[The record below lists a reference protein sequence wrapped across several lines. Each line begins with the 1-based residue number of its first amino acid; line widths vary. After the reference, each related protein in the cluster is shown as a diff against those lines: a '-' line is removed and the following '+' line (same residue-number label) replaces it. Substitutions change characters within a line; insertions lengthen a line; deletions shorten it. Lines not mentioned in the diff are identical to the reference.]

1 MAAKTDLL
9 SYRESLDRICK
20 VPDEI
25 ISVYSLEQHVW
36 ADGNSPQAIR
46 ERRPNLTTIAEFQI
60 GPVLHFL
67 NDIFRQMAAPY
78 RPESR
83 ENPIGQGY
91 WIQAEFGSG
100 KSHLLC
106 FLAAMTLGSEDTW
119 QIALE
124 KERQAGRG
132 KSIYAFWE
140 NGLQAKSTSS
150 RGIFVI
156 SRTLIGHGGK
166 SGGRLVDIIL
176 RSAKEQ
182 LQKELG
188 KNISLYPAEL
198 LAERFLHGDLERYR
212 MDLGKFLRDPR
223 FFAEDEQEDL
233 EQFLKKL
240 QDPSYKE
247 ACGNKLWR
255 FYDEYLRVLP
265 ILDSDLEDILA
276 HMVRAILAEGYCG
289 VLLLL
294 DEISLFMKDR
304 DDKQRSED
312 ETTLVVLSNR
322 LTRALNLPIW
332 TVCTAQQAIM
342 SKMSYMNIIAEDRL
356 KLVPL
361 LRGEKD
367 YYEIVLSRV
376 REIARPDATASYYSY
391 YKKGFTW
398 PTFITEDEF
407 LRFFP
412 FHKPAIEVLRSITYE
427 LTTTRSAIHFMHQTL
442 KHHMKEKRNELI
454 RLWDFFD
461 EALTYEEDPSGTYA
475 AITAL
480 KARRDTEYRVYESCR
495 KQIDSA
501 TKGMLKVYRDRSV
514 KVLQVLFLNHIAKIL
529 QQGMSP
535 EEIANSVLIERSP
548 DSIIDENIQH
558 YESLADALS
567 RELPQVVRGVDDE
580 NRPRFS
586 FKPQVI
592 DDGYKR
598 RFEKAKIDAESS
610 EQLRYRAWEHLL
622 ALEEWPVT
630 NRQMTFDLAFGTKSI
645 FKDISPFV
653 GGWEN
658 KNTAKHGRVTLTI
671 TWQNREIQGNVEMIK
686 LDRALRESIPLPG
699 IESSE
704 TDQDF
709 AVFVGIRPMDQD
721 QIQELLSRRNDP
733 RIIIWT
739 PDDLTPDEKDKLI
752 EFAAYRTLVSDYE
765 GKDSDEAMAAINWVA
780 MQLRD
785 DVGRIY
791 KIVESAYARGRM
803 DAMNNSQMEFN
814 MAGEMEAILQPI
826 VDRVLRSVYESKDIR
841 FEGNLIFTKEYA
853 VNVINGLVRTGRIPK
868 NAKQDKNV
876 SAALNFGPGLKIVRK
891 DPDAIVLD
899 IKQNRYALDILHFIS
914 EKGEDGRPLRVDAI
928 YKNFMGI
935 IGPDG
940 KSYGLARRMVQ
951 IYLLALVSEGKISIR
966 LGPRSGQP
974 EKPIDYSSI
983 SEFDFNAKTLDS
995 LYEVHLAKRPENWDI
1010 LRPYAEKLLGHDVLE
1025 TQDDSLIATYRKE
1038 LRELFRT
1045 KKDESI
1051 AAQEKAEYIFSLLHV
1066 DNPYKSALA
1075 QMVALFSQ
1083 SISDDDD
1090 IDSIL
1095 RALSQAL
1102 GYEDKEDSEARAD
1115 QKEIDD
1121 LANRLKDYDNLKNF
1135 LAHERDL
1142 ETFQA
1147 YISYDIPDMD
1157 ELLGLKE
1164 VQKSLAEKIKA
1175 IKPYVD
1181 SEVRL
1186 KAEILGT
1193 GQQGESGTLS
1203 AMIRDYSTLYT
1214 AMHDNLN
1221 SCLEEAHQDIDNI
1234 LNGDELKALGIME
1247 KIAAMPK
1254 GEHDQ
1259 VKKNINKLAEGIFSC
1274 PNSSRASVDRALRT
1288 GPIHDCGITFANAI
1302 VKQQDAELLVNGA
1315 GAILEE
1321 SLARRMEILLSPG
1334 IQERLQQGKGDH
1346 NINSMLGIKTVQAL
1360 SHYLVP
1366 ALVQEPSLVDSIN
1379 KYLKKI
1385 VVKQVKISDF
1395 KPGTRTVEQ
1404 ENLVRVVSEFREFL
1418 EKQLTTDDADSR
1430 PMIQLE

>member
-1 MAAKTDLL
+1 MAEKTDLL
-9 SYRESLDRICK
+9 SYRESLDKICK

-36 ADGNSPQAIR
+36 ADGHSAQAVK

-106 FLAAMTLGSEDTW
+106 FLAAMTLGSGDAW
-119 QIALE
+119 KIALE
-124 KERQAGRG
+124 KERSAGRG

-140 NGLQAKSTSS
+140 NGLQDKSTSS

-182 LQKELG
+182 LQRELG

-212 MDLGKFLRDPR
+212 VDLGRFLRDPR

-233 EQFLKKL
+233 DKFLPNL
-240 QDPSYKE
+240 QDPRYRE

-276 HMVRAILAEGYCG
+276 HMVRAILAEGYSG

-322 LTRALNLPIW
+322 LTRAKNLPIW

-367 YYEIVLSRV
+367 YYDIVLSRV

-407 LRFFP
+407 SRFFP
-412 FHKPAIEVLRSITYE
+412 FHKPAIEVLRAITYE

-480 KARRDTEYRVYESCR
+480 KARRDMEYRVYESCK

-501 TKGMLKVYRDRSV
+501 TKGTLKVYRDRSV
-514 KVLQVLFLNHIAKIL
+514 KALQVLFLYHIAKIL
-529 QQGMSP
+529 QQGMTP

-567 RELPQVVRGVDDE
+567 RELPQVVRGADEE
-580 NRPRFS
+580 NRPKFS

-598 RFEKAKIDAESS
+598 RFEKARIEAESS

-622 ALEEWPVT
+622 ALEYWPVT
-630 NRQMTFDLAFGTKSI
+630 NRQMTFDMSFETESI

-653 GGWEN
+653 GGWE
-658 KNTAKHGRVTLTI
+658 KGIGNTAKHDRITLTLP
-671 TWQNREIQGNVEMIK
+671 WQNREIQGNVEMIK

-699 IESSE
+699 IDSSE

-721 QIQELLSRRNDP
+721 QVQELLSRRNDP

-739 PDDLTPDEKDKLI
+739 PDDLTSDENDRLI
-752 EFAAYRTLVSDYE
+752 EFAAYRKLVSEYE

-780 MQLRD
+780 MQLRED
-785 DVGRIY
+785 IGRIY

-803 DAMNNSQMEFN
+803 NALNNTQMEFF
-814 MAGEMEAILQPI
+814 MAGELEAILQPI
-826 VDRVLRSVYESKDIR
+826 VDRVLRSVYESMDIR
-841 FEGNLIFTKEYA
+841 FDGNLVFTKEYA
-853 VNVINGLVRTGRIPK
+853 VNVINGLVRTGPHPQEREAGQERQCRPK
-868 NAKQDKNV
+868 LRPRPQDHQKRERCIG
-876 SAALNFGPGLKIVRK
+876 SGRQTESLCSGYFDLHLRK
-891 DPDAIVLD
+891 GSRRKAHQSRCPL
-899 IKQNRYALDILHFIS
+899 QELH
-914 EKGEDGRPLRVDAI
+914 R
-928 YKNFMGI
+928 
-935 IGPDG
+935 
-940 KSYGLARRMVQ
+940 
-951 IYLLALVSEGKISIR
+951 
-966 LGPRSGQP
+966 
-974 EKPIDYSSI
+974 
-983 SEFDFNAKTLDS
+983 
-995 LYEVHLAKRPENWDI
+995 HKRPQRQK
-1010 LRPYAEKLLGHDVLE
+1010 LRPDS
-1025 TQDDSLIATYRKE
+1025 QDGPNLPSCPSPGRQNQHSPGT
-1038 LRELFRT
+1038 
-1045 KKDESI
+1045 
-1051 AAQEKAEYIFSLLHV
+1051 
-1066 DNPYKSALA
+1066 
-1075 QMVALFSQ
+1075 
-1083 SISDDDD
+1083 
-1090 IDSIL
+1090 
-1095 RALSQAL
+1095 
-1102 GYEDKEDSEARAD
+1102 
-1115 QKEIDD
+1115 EIRPVRRS
-1121 LANRLKDYDNLKNF
+1121 NRLF
-1135 LAHERDL
+1135 
-1142 ETFQA
+1142 
-1147 YISYDIPDMD
+1147 
-1157 ELLGLKE
+1157 
-1164 VQKSLAEKIKA
+1164 
-1175 IKPYVD
+1175 
-1181 SEVRL
+1181 
-1186 KAEILGT
+1186 
-1193 GQQGESGTLS
+1193 
-1203 AMIRDYSTLYT
+1203 
-1214 AMHDNLN
+1214 
-1221 SCLEEAHQDIDNI
+1221 
-1234 LNGDELKALGIME
+1234 
-1247 KIAAMPK
+1247 
-1254 GEHDQ
+1254 EHIWD
-1259 VKKNINKLAEGIFSC
+1259 
-1274 PNSSRASVDRALRT
+1274 
-1288 GPIHDCGITFANAI
+1288 
-1302 VKQQDAELLVNGA
+1302 
-1315 GAILEE
+1315 
-1321 SLARRMEILLSPG
+1321 
-1334 IQERLQQGKGDH
+1334 
-1346 NINSMLGIKTVQAL
+1346 
-1360 SHYLVP
+1360 
-1366 ALVQEPSLVDSIN
+1366 
-1379 KYLKKI
+1379 
-1385 VVKQVKISDF
+1385 
-1395 KPGTRTVEQ
+1395 
-1404 ENLVRVVSEFREFL
+1404 
-1418 EKQLTTDDADSR
+1418 
-1430 PMIQLE
+1430 

>member
-1 MAAKTDLL
+1 MAAKTNLL

-36 ADGNSPQAIR
+36 ADGHSPQAIK
-46 ERRPNLTTIAEFQI
+46 ERRPNLTTIQEFQI

-106 FLAAMTLGSEDTW
+106 FLAAMTLGSEEAW
-119 QIALE
+119 KIALD

-132 KSIYAFWE
+132 KSIHAFWE

-212 MDLGKFLRDPR
+212 VDLGRFLRDPR

-233 EQFLKKL
+233 DKFLPNL
-240 QDPSYKE
+240 QNPRYRE
-247 ACGNKLWR
+247 ACGSKLWR

-276 HMVRAILAEGYCG
+276 HMVQAILVEGYSG

-312 ETTLVVLSNR
+312 EITLVVLSNR
-322 LTRALNLPIW
+322 LTRAKNLPIW

-342 SKMSYMNIIAEDRL
+342 PKMSYMNIIAEDRF

-427 LTTTRSAIHFMHQTL
+427 MTTTRSAIHFMHQTL
-442 KHHMKEKRNELI
+442 KYHIKEKRNELI

-480 KARRDTEYRVYESCR
+480 KERRNMEYQVYESCK

-514 KVLQVLFLNHIAKIL
+514 KALQVLFLHHIAKLL

-548 DSIIDENIQH
+548 DSIVDENIQH

-567 RELPQVVRGVDDE
+567 RELPQVVRGADDE
-580 NRPRFS
+580 NRPRFT

-598 RFEKAKIDAESS
+598 RFEKAKVDAESS
-610 EQLRYRAWEHLL
+610 EQLRYMAWEHLL
-622 ALEEWPVT
+622 ALDYWPV
-630 NRQMTFDLAFGTKSI
+630 NSRQMTFDMSFETESI

-658 KNTAKHGRVTLTI
+658 KSSAKHGRVILTI
-671 TWQNREIQGNVEMIK
+671 PWQNREIQGNVEMIK

-709 AVFVGIRPMDQD
+709 AVFVGMRPMDQD
-721 QIQELLSRRNDP
+721 QIQELLRRRNDP

-780 MQLRD
+780 MQLRED
-785 DVGRIY
+785 IGRIY

-814 MAGEMEAILQPI
+814 MVGELEAILQPI

-853 VNVINGLVRTGRIPK
+853 VNVINGLVRTGRISK

-876 SAALNFGPGLKIVRK
+876 SAAQNFGSGLKIVRK

-899 IKQNRYALDILHFIS
+899 IKHNRYAQDILHFIA
-914 EKGEDGRPLRVDAI
+914 EKGEDGRPIRVDAL

-935 IGPDG
+935 NGTYG
-940 KSYGLARRMVQ
+940 SYGLARRMVQ

-966 LGPRSGQP
+966 PGPRSGQP

-1010 LRPYAEKLLGHDVLE
+1010 LRPYAEKLIGHDLLE
-1025 TQDDSLIATYRKE
+1025 TQDDSLIAAHRKE

-1045 KKDESI
+1045 KKDEST
-1051 AAQEKAEYIFSLLHV
+1051 AAQERAEYIFSLLQV

-1075 QMVALFSQ
+1075 QMVAMFSQ

-1095 RALSQAL
+1095 RALSRAL
-1102 GYEDKEDSEARAD
+1102 GYEDKEGPDARAD

-1121 LANRLKDYDNLKNF
+1121 LANRLKDYDSLRNF
-1135 LAHERDL
+1135 LEHERDL

-1157 ELLGLKE
+1157 ELSGLKE
-1164 VQKSLAEKIKA
+1164 VQKSLADKIKA

-1186 KAEILGT
+1186 KSEILGT

-1203 AMIRDYSTLYT
+1203 ALIRDYSTLYA

-1221 SCLEEAHQDIDNI
+1221 SCLEESHQDIDNI

-1247 KIAAMPK
+1247 RIAAMPK
-1254 GEHDQ
+1254 GEHDL
-1259 VKKNINKLAEGIFSC
+1259 VKKKIKKLAEDIFSC

-1288 GPIHDCGITFANAI
+1288 GPIHDCGITFANAAS
-1302 VKQQDAELLVNGA
+1302 KQQDAKRLANDA
-1315 GAILEE
+1315 RAILEE

-1334 IQERLQQGKGDH
+1334 IQERLLQGKGDH
-1346 NINSMLGIKTVQAL
+1346 DIDSMLGIKTIPAL
-1360 SHYLVP
+1360 CHYLVA

-1395 KPGTRTVEQ
+1395 KPSIRTVER
-1404 ENLVRVVSEFREFL
+1404 ENLVRVVSEFKEFL
-1418 EKQLTTDDADSR
+1418 EKQLTTEDADSR